1 MDNKIHIL
9 VVDDDLRM
17 RELIRDTLAEMELRP
32 QLCGDSREALRLLET
47 DPFDLVITDLKMPH
61 IDGIEVLEGA
71 KRFNPET
78 LVILVTGYGTIE
90 SAIEAMQKNAYDY
103 IQKPFEPDDFLLVV
117 RRAVDHIGLLRENKR
132 LREQV
137 AGIGFEELVGDSRPM
152 KDLQAM
158 IARIAPLDTTV
169 LLQGETGT
177 GKELVARSIHRGN
190 KRRRAAFLPVNCGAI
205 AETLL
210 ESELFGHE
218 AGAFTG
224 ADRRKQG
231 LFEAV
236 AGGTL
241 FLDEINATSLQF
253 QVKLLRVLQE
263 GEIMRVGATTPVK
276 VDARIIAASNT
287 SLEKEV
293 EQGRFRQDL
302 LYRLNVITVDIPPLR
317 KRQSDIPLLAHH
329 FCNKYNRRYHKQI
342 RSIAG
347 EVLDRLLH
355 YSWPGNV
362 RELENVLER
371 AVIMA
376 DSDRIS
382 TVHLPNTAT
391 DALPPD
397 FLCEGLISLA
407 EMEKVMIERTLQSLN
422 GHKGRT
428 AEILGIS
435 STSLWRKM
443 KQYRLQ

>member
-1 MDNKIHIL
+1 MDNNMQIL

-32 QLCGDSREALRLLET
+32 QLCGDSREALRRLES
-47 DPFDLVITDLKMPH
+47 DSFDLVITDLKMPH
-61 IDGIEVLEGA
+61 IDGIGVLERA
-71 KRFNPET
+71 KLLNPEI

-90 SAIEAMQKNAYDY
+90 SAIEAIQKDAYDY

-117 RRAVDHIGLLRENKR
+117 RRAIGHIRLLRENQR
-132 LREQV
+132 LREEV
-137 AGIGFEELVGDSRPM
+137 AGLGFGELVGDSRSM
-152 KDLQAM
+152 KELQAM

-177 GKELVARSIHRGN
+177 GKELVARLLHRGSQ
-190 KRRRAAFLPVNCGAI
+190 RRQGTFLPVNCGAI

-263 GEIMRVGATTPVK
+263 GEIMRVGATTPVR
-276 VDARIIAASNT
+276 VDVRIIAAANAN
-287 SLEKEV
+287 LEREV
-293 EQGRFRQDL
+293 EQGRFRRDL

-317 KRQSDIPLLAHH
+317 KRQTDIPLLAHH
-329 FCNKYNRRYHKQI
+329 FCNKFSQRYQKPI

-347 EVLDRLLH
+347 EVLERLLQ
-355 YSWPGNV
+355 YTWPGNV
-362 RELENVLER
+362 RELENVMER

-376 DSDRIS
+376 DSDRIRS
-382 TVHLPNTAT
+382 VHLPNRSVPAS
-391 DALPPD
+391 LPDD
-397 FLCEGLISLA
+397 FGNRLVSLA
-407 EMEKVMIERTLQSLN
+407 DMEKMLIERTLQGLN

-435 STSLWRKM
+435 PTSLWRKM
-443 KQYRLQ
+443 NRYHLR

>member
-32 QLCGDSREALRLLET
+32 QLCGDSREALRLLAS

-61 IDGIEVLEGA
+61 VDGIEVLEGA
-71 KRFNPET
+71 KRFNPEI

-117 RRAVDHIGLLRENKR
+117 RRAVDHIRLLRENRR
-132 LREQV
+132 LKEQV

-190 KRRRAAFLPVNCGAI
+190 KRRLAAFLPVNCGAI

-276 VDARIIAASNT
+276 VDARIIAAANT
-287 SLEKEV
+287 SLEKE
-293 EQGRFRQDL
+293 
-302 LYRLNVITVDIPPLR
+302 
-317 KRQSDIPLLAHH
+317 
-329 FCNKYNRRYHKQI
+329 
-342 RSIAG
+342 
-347 EVLDRLLH
+347 
-355 YSWPGNV
+355 
-362 RELENVLER
+362 
-371 AVIMA
+371 
-376 DSDRIS
+376 
-382 TVHLPNTAT
+382 AT
-391 DALPPD
+391 GALPPGPA
-397 FLCEGLISLA
+397 LPA
-407 EMEKVMIERTLQSLN
+407 EC
-422 GHKGRT
+422 H
-428 AEILGIS
+428 
-435 STSLWRKM
+435 
-443 KQYRLQ
+443 YR

>member
-1 MDNKIHIL
+1 MNNEMNIL

-17 RELIRDTLAEMELRP
+17 RELIRDTLAEMDLRP
-32 QLCGDSREALRLLET
+32 HLCGDSREALRRLES
-47 DPFDLVITDLKMPH
+47 DSFDLVITDLKMPH
-61 IDGIEVLEGA
+61 IDGIGVLERA
-71 KRFNPET
+71 KQLNPEI

-103 IQKPFEPDDFLLVV
+103 IQKPFEPDDFLLII
-117 RRAVDHIGLLRENKR
+117 RRAADHIRLLRENRHLK
-132 LREQV
+132 EQV
-137 AGIGFEELVGDSRPM
+137 AGIGFEELVGDSRAM
-152 KDLQAM
+152 KDLQGM

-177 GKELVARSIHRGN
+177 GKELVARLIHRGS
-190 KRRRAAFLPVNCGAI
+190 KRRRSGFLPVNCGAI
-205 AETLL
+205 TETLL

-224 ADRRKQG
+224 ADRKKQG
-231 LFEAV
+231 LFESV
-236 AGGTL
+236 TGGSI

-263 GEIMRVGATTPVK
+263 GEILRVGSTTPLKIDV
-276 VDARIIAASNT
+276 RIIAAANE
-287 SLEKEV
+287 SLETAA
-293 EQGRFRQDL
+293 EQGRFRRDL
-302 LYRLNVITVDIPPLR
+302 LYRLNVITVEIPPLR

-329 FCNKYNRRYHKQI
+329 FCNKYSRRYQKQI
-342 RSIAG
+342 RSISG
-347 EVLDRLLH
+347 DVMDRLLH
-355 YSWPGNV
+355 YPWPGNV

-376 DSDRIS
+376 DSDRIA
-382 TVHLPNTAT
+382 TVHLPSTAA

-407 EMEKVMIERTLQSLN
+407 EMEKVLIERTLLSLN

-435 STSLWRKM
+435 PTSLWRKM
-443 KQYRLQ
+443 KQYSLQ

>member
-1 MDNKIHIL
+1 MNNEMNIL

-17 RELIRDTLAEMELRP
+17 RELIRDTLAEMDLRP
-32 QLCGDSREALRLLET
+32 HLCGDSREALRRLES
-47 DPFDLVITDLKMPH
+47 DSFDLVITDLKMPH
-61 IDGIEVLEGA
+61 IDGIGVLERA
-71 KRFNPET
+71 KQLNPEI

-103 IQKPFEPDDFLLVV
+103 IQKPFEPDDFLLII
-117 RRAVDHIGLLRENKR
+117 RRAADHIRLLRENRHLK
-132 LREQV
+132 EQV
-137 AGIGFEELVGDSRPM
+137 AGIGFEELVGDSRAM
-152 KDLQAM
+152 KDLQGM

-177 GKELVARSIHRGN
+177 GKELVARLIHRGS
-190 KRRRAAFLPVNCGAI
+190 KRRRSGFLPVNCGAI
-205 AETLL
+205 TETLL

-224 ADRRKQG
+224 ADRKKQG
-231 LFEAV
+231 LFESV
-236 AGGTL
+236 TGGSI

-263 GEIMRVGATTPVK
+263 GEILRVGSTTPLKIDV
-276 VDARIIAASNT
+276 RIIAAANE
-287 SLEKEV
+287 SLETAA
-293 EQGRFRQDL
+293 EQGRFRRDL
-302 LYRLNVITVDIPPLR
+302 LYRLNVITVEIPPLR

-329 FCNKYNRRYHKQI
+329 FCNKYSRRYQKQI
-342 RSIAG
+342 RSISG
-347 EVLDRLLH
+347 DVMDRLLH
-355 YSWPGNV
+355 YPWPGNV

-376 DSDRIS
+376 DSDRIT
-382 TVHLPNTAT
+382 TVHLPSTAA

-407 EMEKVMIERTLQSLN
+407 EMEKVLIERTLLSLN

-435 STSLWRKM
+435 PTSLWRKM
-443 KQYRLQ
+443 KQYSLQ

>member
-1 MDNKIHIL
+1 MPADIRIL

-17 RELIRDTLAEMELRP
+17 RELIRDTVAELGLKPE
-32 QLCGDSREALRLLET
+32 LCGDSREALHRLENE
-47 DPFDLVITDLKMPH
+47 PFDLVLTDLKMPH
-61 IDGIEVLEGA
+61 VDGIGVLEQA
-71 KRFNPET
+71 KGLNPEI
-78 LVILVTGYGTIE
+78 LVILITGYGTIE
-90 SAIEAMQKNAYDY
+90 SAIEAMQKDAYDY

-117 RRAVDHIGLLRENKR
+117 RRAVAHIRLLRENRR
-132 LREQV
+132 LRAQV
-137 AGIGFEELVGDSRPM
+137 AGLGFEELVGDSKPM
-152 KDLQAM
+152 KELQAM

-177 GKELVARSIHRGN
+177 GKELVARLLHRGSQ
-190 KRRRAAFLPVNCGAI
+190 RRQTAFLPVNCGAI

-218 AGAFTG
+218 AGAFTS

-263 GEIMRVGATTPVK
+263 GEILRVGATTPVR
-276 VDARIIAASNT
+276 VDVRIIAAANA
-287 SLEKEV
+287 SLESEV
-293 EQGRFRQDL
+293 EQGRFRRDL
-302 LYRLNVITVDIPPLR
+302 LYRLNVITIDLPPLR
-317 KRQSDIPLLAHH
+317 KRQTDIPLLAHH
-329 FCNKYNRRYHKQI
+329 FSNKYSQRYQKPI
-342 RSIAG
+342 KGITG
-347 EVLDRLLH
+347 EVLERLLR

-362 RELENVLER
+362 RELENVVER

-376 DSDRIS
+376 DSDQVS
-382 TVHLPNTAT
+382 SVHLPNRPELGT
-391 DALPPD
+391 LPDD
-397 FLCEGLISLA
+397 FCTRLVSMA
-407 EMEKVMIERTLQSLN
+407 DMEKMLIERTLQSLN

-435 STSLWRKM
+435 PTSLWRKM
-443 KQYRLQ
+443 NRYLLR

>member
-1 MDNKIHIL
+1 MDNKLNIL

-17 RELIRDTLAEMELRP
+17 RELIRDTLAEMDLQP
-32 QLCGDSREALRLLET
+32 HLCGDSRKALSLLES

-61 IDGIEVLEGA
+61 VDGIGVLERA
-71 KRFNPET
+71 KQLNPEI
-78 LVILVTGYGTIE
+78 LVVMVTGYGTIE

-103 IQKPFEPDDFLLVV
+103 IQKPFEPDEFLLVI
-117 RRAVDHIGLLRENKR
+117 RRATDHIRLLRENRR
-132 LREQV
+132 LKEQV
-137 AGIGFEELVGDSRPM
+137 AGIGFDELVGDSKTM
-152 KDLQAM
+152 KELQAM

-177 GKELVARSIHRGN
+177 GKELVARCIHRGS

-218 AGAFTG
+218 AGSFTG
-224 ADRRKQG
+224 ADQRKQG

-263 GEIMRVGATTPVK
+263 GEIMRVGATTPVR
-276 VDARIIAASNT
+276 VDARIIAAANAD
-287 SLEKEV
+287 LEQEV
-293 EQGRFRQDL
+293 EEGRFRRDL

-342 RSIAG
+342 KSIAAD
-347 EVLDRLLH
+347 VLDRLLH
-355 YSWPGNV
+355 YAWPGNV

-376 DSDRIS
+376 DSDRIRS
-382 TVHLPNTAT
+382 VHLPNRPT
-391 DALPPD
+391 DTSSPD
-397 FLCEGLISLA
+397 FLCDGLISLA
-407 EMEKVMIERTLQSLN
+407 DMEQMLIERTLQSLN
-422 GHKGRT
+422 GHKGKT

-435 STSLWRKM
+435 PTSLWRKM